1 MGWRVSFISTRT
13 MCAYSFLCSGRVV
26 LSLFPPLL
34 LKTGIGG
41 KRDIT
46 LCPGWQVL
54 LENSVSD
61 RKFYNVEML
70 EFLKRER
77 EKSDSLMMVQHHD
90 SLSCG
95 LLPGK
100 NPSRSH

>member
-1 MGWRVSFISTRT
+1 MI
-13 MCAYSFLCSGRVV
+13 
-26 LSLFPPLL
+26 SLFPPLL

-77 EKSDSLMMVQHHD
+77 ETEREKEERLFDD
-90 SLSCG
+90 G
-95 LLPGK
+95 PT
-100 NPSRSH
+100 P